1 MSRETDEG
9 GAGGGLART
18 LLWNG
23 VDGRRTADEGK
34 MHETRRRKKRKT
46 AFEQEAL
53 PFIDELYS
61 TALRYTRNPKDAEDL
76 VQDTYL
82 RAFVAWDRFKSGT
95 NCRAWLFR
103 ILTNTFI
110 NGYRR
115 KVREREVLAGG
126 GRVPVHETTCSH
138 EGLHH
143 AINPEKW
150 IFRRLLSRDVEKAL
164 EDLPVEFRMVV
175 VLADLRDFSYKEIA
189 DMLECPVGT
198 VMSRLFRGRRLL
210 RRALFEVAVRDGV
223 IPRPTRAVR
232 PEDYRIRKA
241 AAV

>member
-1 MSRETDEG
+1 M
-9 GAGGGLART
+9 
-18 LLWNG
+18 
-23 VDGRRTADEGK
+23 RRTQ
-34 MHETRRRKKRKT
+34 TRRERSKQT
-46 AFEQEAL
+46 AFEREAL

-61 TALRYTRNPKDAEDL
+61 TGLRYTRNPKDAEDL

-115 KVREREVLAGG
+115 RVRERQVLAGDG
-126 GRVPVHETTCSH
+126 KVPVHETTCSH

-143 AINPEKW
+143 ASNPEKW
-150 IFRRLLSRDVEKAL
+150 IFRKLLSKDVEKAL
-164 EDLPVEFRMVV
+164 SDLPVEFRMVV

-189 DMLECPVGT
+189 DILECPVGT

-210 RRALFEVAVRDGV
+210 RRALFEAAIRDGV
-223 IPRPTRAVR
+223 IPRPVQAVR